1 MIYSVNRNPAPFKN
15 RPGFLFSDEEK
26 ARKKEKSKAMI
37 TIATKQK
44 QFEIHISFSTD
55 WIERM
60 MRFTGKF
67 FSMDEIRRI
76 EKLKQKELHEM
87 GLDLW
92 SAR

>member
-1 MIYSVNRNPAPFKN
+1 MIYSVSRNPAPFKN
-15 RPGFLFSDEEK
+15 KPGFLLSGEEK
-26 ARKKEKSKAMI
+26 ASKNEKSKAMI

-76 EKLKQKELHEM
+76 EKIKQKELHEM
-87 GLDLW
+87 GLDRW
-92 SAR
+92 SAK